1 MRCRANFEKPGR
13 EQENFPDTGAE
24 LGREAVDTL
33 AALEGQQEIVSDM
46 DQSSEQEQARHHFDR
61 TSVQDF
67 ERRMRQAVDPS
78 GRTWEVWERL
88 EDSGP
93 AAPGAGV
100 VAANTVEMGPACL
113 LILIFVP
120 DSSHW
125 PCSYPLF
132 EFARSRDR
140 EVTFEVVVVTWSS
153 WFACGRRAFAA
164 VREKRKS

>member
-1 MRCRANFEKPGR
+1 MRCKASFERPGR
-13 EQENFPDTGAE
+13 EQENFLDTGAV

-33 AALEGQQEIVSDM
+33 AALEDQQEIVSDM
-46 DQSSEQEQARHHFDR
+46 GQSSRQEQAQHHFDR

-88 EDSGP
+88 VDSGRAGP
-93 AAPGAGV
+93 AVGV

-125 PCSYPLF
+125 PCSYPLS

-140 EVTFEVVVVTWSS
+140 EATFEEVVVTWSS

-164 VREKRKS
+164 VREKRRS